1 MRIASEIWIKA
12 FLRAAAADGLFGAIV
27 RKGDAEAGAIF
38 IKVLRPDRTARLFGP
53 APAGLSASDAGRL
66 FVPLLDGEARADA
79 DVETVLEREVRYDS
93 DLWIVEIEHVDGR
106 AVMAP
111 WLARTDAG

>member
-1 MRIASEIWIKA
+1 
-12 FLRAAAADGLFGAIV
+12 
-27 RKGDAEAGAIF
+27 
-38 IKVLRPDRTARLFGP
+38 
-53 APAGLSASDAGRL
+53 
-66 FVPLLDGEARADA
+66 
-79 DVETVLEREVRYDS
+79 LEREVRYDS